1 MIFLHEWLS
10 GSTVQA
16 SKPMTWLQ
24 VPVHSGNKANMLVSL
39 HLQHCV
45 VSDMVSYKLNTLALD
60 HRLVDAAATLII
72 TNPHKLTALCS
83 RVRQRTRY
91 WDM

>member
-1 MIFLHEWLS
+1 MISLHEWFS

-16 SKPMTWLQ
+16 SEPMTWLQ
-24 VPVHSGNKANMLVSL
+24 VVHSGNKANMLVSS
-39 HLQHCV
+39 HLQHRV
-45 VSDMVSYKLNTLALD
+45 VSDTVSHELKTLVLD
-60 HRLVDAAATLII
+60 HRLVDAAATLIV

-83 RVRQRTRY
+83 RVRRRTRY